1 MDSNLLTD
9 DQKSDG
15 AMFWCE
21 TRGTCWIW
29 EIAWRVEQ
37 AVVNSPGNA
46 NLYHLLV
53 YLPFPSSFVARNF
66 KPEQLE
72 FSPLFPAPCENLSRS
87 SQTLP

>member
-72 FSPLFPAPCENLSRS
+72 FSPLFPAP
-87 SQTLP
+87 